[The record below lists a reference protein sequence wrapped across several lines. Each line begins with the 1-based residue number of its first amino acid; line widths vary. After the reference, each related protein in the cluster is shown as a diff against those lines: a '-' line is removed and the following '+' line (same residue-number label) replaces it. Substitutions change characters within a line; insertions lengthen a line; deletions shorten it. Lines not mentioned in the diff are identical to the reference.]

1 MEDIKVKIK
10 ETIGYW
16 FEILFFVISGFF
28 ISINYIVS
36 FIFFVLG
43 VVLSVIVGREIKKN
57 AIEELKNG

>member
-1 MEDIKVKIK
+1 MKIK

-16 FEILFFVISGFF
+16 FEILFFVICGYF

-43 VVLSVIVGREIKKN
+43 VILSVIVGKEIKKN

>member
-1 MEDIKVKIK
+1 MKIK

-57 AIEELKNG
+57 AIEELKND